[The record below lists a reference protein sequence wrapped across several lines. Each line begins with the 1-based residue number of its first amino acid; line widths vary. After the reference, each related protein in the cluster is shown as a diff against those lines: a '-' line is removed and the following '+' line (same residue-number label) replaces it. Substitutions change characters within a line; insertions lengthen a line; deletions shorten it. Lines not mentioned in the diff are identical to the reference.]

1 MPENEEQII
10 SVGEA
15 AYLKHLDEMA
25 TEMQHQTQAMGRI
38 ANAFEAL
45 LNRVCKEI
53 DEAKANDGN

>member
-15 AYLKHLDEMA
+15 AYLKHLEEMA
-25 TEMQHQTQAMGRI
+25 TEMKHQTQAGI
-38 ANAFEAL
+38 ANAFESL